1 MKKLLLL
8 LFVPGLINISFAQN
22 ETNIWYFGYGAGV
35 DFNSGTP
42 EGINGGNTFTIEG
55 TASICDTA
63 GSLLFY
69 TDGITVWN
77 KNHNVMIN
85 GNNLD
90 GGYSS
95 TQSALI
101 VQQPGSDSIYFIFT
115 TTESAGSNGLR
126 YSIVDMS
133 LNIGEG
139 EVILKDEPLI
149 GFMTEKVT
157 AAKHSNG
164 TDFWILS
171 HEYNSDGYYAYL
183 LTSAGVNPAPI
194 ISNIGSFWTDY
205 IGYMKA
211 SPDGSKVAS
220 AIQYMNN
227 IEIMDFD
234 NSTGIYSN
242 PITFP
247 GIYEWTY
254 GVEFSPDSKILYMDK
269 YGGDSELYQVDLT
282 AGSSTDIINSTTLI
296 AFPNTDFC
304 GALQLAPDGKIYL
317 ARYGTSW
324 IGVINNPNSLGAG
337 CNYIDDGVSFTG
349 TCELGLPN
357 CVPAYFN
364 ENVIP
369 PLAIA
374 ASDSSVCQKFCIDFY
389 DSSASNPTSW
399 QWIFEGASPSA
410 STDQNPTGI
419 CYDTPGSFDVTL
431 ITLNAN
437 GSDTLLLPDYITV
450 YTTPPFPIIT
460 QNGNTL
466 TASPADS
473 YQWQLNLVDVSGAT
487 NQTYEATQSGL
498 YTVIITDSN
507 GCTNSAT
514 IDVVFTGMENFFPN
528 AHLSI
533 YPNPSNGSFTV
544 EMMNSIAEK
553 EITIKLLNAIGK
565 EVYTVSERISGE
577 KFKKEIHLTDKPYGF
592 YLLRIEM
599 SEFTFNQ
606 SIILN

>member
-8 LFVPGLINISFAQN
+8 LFVLGLINISFAQN
-22 ETNIWYFGYGAGV
+22 ETNIWCFGYGAGV

-42 EGINGGNTFTIEG
+42 VGINGGNTFTIEG

-77 KNHNVMIN
+77 KNHNVMIS

-115 TTESAGSNGLR
+115 TAESAGSNGLR

-157 AAKHSNG
+157 AAKHSN
-164 TDFWILS
+164 
-171 HEYNSDGYYAYL
+171 
-183 LTSAGVNPAPI
+183 
-194 ISNIGSFWTDY
+194 
-205 IGYMKA
+205 
-211 SPDGSKVAS
+211 
-220 AIQYMNN
+220 
-227 IEIMDFD
+227 
-234 NSTGIYSN
+234 
-242 PITFP
+242 
-247 GIYEWTY
+247 
-254 GVEFSPDSKILYMDK
+254 
-269 YGGDSELYQVDLT
+269 
-282 AGSSTDIINSTTLI
+282 
-296 AFPNTDFC
+296 
-304 GALQLAPDGKIYL
+304 
-317 ARYGTSW
+317 
-324 IGVINNPNSLGAG
+324 
-337 CNYIDDGVSFTG
+337 
-349 TCELGLPN
+349 
-357 CVPAYFN
+357 
-364 ENVIP
+364 
-369 PLAIA
+369 
-374 ASDSSVCQKFCIDFY
+374 
-389 DSSASNPTSW
+389 
-399 QWIFEGASPSA
+399 
-410 STDQNPTGI
+410 
-419 CYDTPGSFDVTL
+419 DVTL

-606 SIILN
+606 SVILN